1 MSLRDDVPQPEGS
14 QEDYKQTVEQSI
26 PDFRYSVPYRGDGT
40 RAMAVAQAAFAQAG
54 FRVERM
60 TATEL
65 RVVGP
70 GMRGAR
76 VDPLRGATLAGVT
89 IGGGEIRVEAAL
101 GGAVWV
107 QRLLGLLLGGM
118 AVLFL
123 VGFGIAWAV
132 LPSLRAFAWIWFLSC
147 CHSCRGLGWAPY
159 WPWRCAGQAKAPC
172 GIWWTTWPWPL
183 PPPILGCRRAKTRRM
198 LLLRA
203 VREVHELR
211 ARLRQTLRI

>member
-132 LPSLRAFAWIWFLSC
+132 LPSLRAFAWIWFFVLLPFLPWV
-147 CHSCRGLGWAPY
+147 GLGPVLAL
-159 WPWRCAGQAKAPC
+159 AV
-172 GIWWTTWPWPL
+172 
-183 PPPILGCRRAKTRRM
+183 RRAGEGA
-198 LLLRA
+198 LRNLVDNMA
-203 VREVHELR
+203 VAAAASDPWLSESEEEEDAVVEGGEGG
-211 ARLRQTLRI
+211 A

>member
-1 MSLRDDVPQPEGS
+1 MRDDVPQPEGS

-132 LPSLRAFAWIWFLSC
+132 LPSLRAFAWIWFFVLLPFLPWV
-147 CHSCRGLGWAPY
+147 GLGPVLAL
-159 WPWRCAGQAKAPC
+159 AV
-172 GIWWTTWPWPL
+172 
-183 PPPILGCRRAKTRRM
+183 RRAGEGA
-198 LLLRA
+198 LRNLVDNMA
-203 VREVHELR
+203 VAAAASDPWLSESEEEEDAVVEGGEGG
-211 ARLRQTLRI
+211 A

>member
-1 MSLRDDVPQPEGS
+1 MSPNPRGLKRG
-14 QEDYKQTVEQSI
+14 YMQTVEHSI

-54 FRVERM
+54 FRLERM

-65 RVVGP
+65 RVIGP
-70 GMRGAR
+70 GMRNTR

-89 IGGGEIRVEAAL
+89 IGGGEIRMEAVL

-107 QRLLGLLLGGM
+107 QRLLALLLGGM

-132 LPSLRAFAWIWFLSC
+132 LPSLRDFAWIWFFILLPFLPWV
-147 CHSCRGLGWAPY
+147 GLGPVLAWAV
-159 WPWRCAGQAKAPC
+159 
-172 GIWWTTWPWPL
+172 
-183 PPPILGCRRAKTRRM
+183 RRAGEGA
-198 LLLRA
+198 LRNLVDNMA
-203 VREVHELR
+203 VAAAASDPWLSESEDEDDAGVEGGERG
-211 ARLRQTLRI
+211 A